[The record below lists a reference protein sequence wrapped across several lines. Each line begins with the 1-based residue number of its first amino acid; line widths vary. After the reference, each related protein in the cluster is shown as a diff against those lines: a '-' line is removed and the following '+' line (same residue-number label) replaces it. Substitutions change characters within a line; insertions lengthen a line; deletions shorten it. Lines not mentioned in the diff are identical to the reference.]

1 EELFDLVVAS
11 LPKEERAKIMAQAQA
26 EKERQETE
34 ELDRL
39 KKIAAAAPAAP
50 PKAEGGG
57 KKGEAAAAAKVPAVA
72 AALWAD
78 KYRPQTVADLVGN
91 AVSATLREPS
101 PLHLPVASDALLS
114 PSAGFDQLPLLL
126 RWAVSLHLT
135 GTYVPPPPGYC
146 CTPPL
151 APVLFMSIA
160 FPLAMSLSC
169 IGKTTA
175 ATLVAKGLGFDVF
188 EMNASDQRSRRLL
201 ESSMSEVLDNQVLS
215 FGTAQPRSRV
225 IIMDEV
231 RGLDPETRHSQAPQ
245 P

>member
-1 EELFDLVVAS
+1 MPYPFACLPTLNALQSSKYRKAQSLGTKIISEEELFDLVVAS

-57 KKGEAAAAAKVPAVA
+57 KKGGAAAAAKVPAVA

-114 PSAGFDQLPLLL
+114 PSAGFDQ
-126 RWAVSLHLT
+126 
-135 GTYVPPPPGYC
+135 
-146 CTPPL
+146 
-151 APVLFMSIA
+151 
-160 FPLAMSLSC
+160 
-169 IGKTTA
+169 
-175 ATLVAKGLGFDVF
+175 
-188 EMNASDQRSRRLL
+188 E
-201 ESSMSEVLDNQVLS
+201 
-215 FGTAQPRSRV
+215 
-225 IIMDEV
+225 II
-231 RGLDPETRHSQAPQ
+231 
-245 P
+245 